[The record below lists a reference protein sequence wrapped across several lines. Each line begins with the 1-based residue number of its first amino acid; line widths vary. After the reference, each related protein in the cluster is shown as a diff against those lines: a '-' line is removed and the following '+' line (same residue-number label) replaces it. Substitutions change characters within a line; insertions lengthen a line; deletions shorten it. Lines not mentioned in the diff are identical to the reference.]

1 MKKLSTQLREA
12 IANCGMSNYRV
23 ARRSRIHQ
31 SQLSRFVRGEAMLT
45 LDTLDRVA
53 AVLGLEVTV
62 PESPKQHREV
72 SEARTSSHPEK

>member
-31 SQLSRFVRGEAMLT
+31 SQVSRFLSGESKLT
-45 LDTLDRVA
+45 LDTVDKIGE
-53 AVLGLEVTV
+53 VLGLEITV
-62 PESPKQHREV
+62 SESPRQHGEI
-72 SEARTSSHPEK
+72 SESRTRSHTEQ

>member
-31 SQLSRFVRGEAMLT
+31 SQVSRFLSGESKLT
-45 LDTLDRVA
+45 LDTVDKIGVS
-53 AVLGLEVTV
+53 
-62 PESPKQHREV
+62 ESPRQHGEI
-72 SEARTSSHPEK
+72 SESRTRSHTEQ